1 MVELRDLETL
11 KWRHLSISVLQKGQW
26 SQADILG
33 CQDLDKG
40 YMQPY
45 VHMTQWLGCHQQ
57 LIVHITEA
65 DSLLL
70 LSMLY
75 SSYFRDNA
83 KICT

>member
-1 MVELRDLETL
+1 
-11 KWRHLSISVLQKGQW
+11 
-26 SQADILG
+26 
-33 CQDLDKG
+33 
-40 YMQPY
+40 MQPY

-75 SSYFRDNA
+75 SYFTFMPKSA
-83 KICT
+83 LKL